1 MIRYA
6 LLFSILAAPLAAQT
20 TLEERPG
27 RWITVPRA
35 AAPAV
40 EAPAVAAPVMEAP
53 ASGPLIT
60 AEPAPRVVLTAPEAD
75 LEAVVL
81 IAPPRSV
88 PDTRPI
94 PRPRAL
100 EVIEAPDIALEVVEV
115 AAVTLPVLLEPTPE
129 PAFEVAA
136 IEAAPVQVIPAP
148 ETRPIPRPRTEETAA
163 LAEALAE
170 QIVAEALAIVTA
182 APRALP
188 LAEGLS
194 SEATFV
200 VPPRPVVTPQA
211 AIPVSVRSPAPAR
224 PTAPPSA
231 VPLLAAALGSVP
243 ASLEV
248 TSMAAVLLPSYART
262 ARPVV
267 QPVAFIAP
275 PLDSTPILP
284 RLSPSGP
291 QAQGQ
296 ITGLAELR
304 RATLSA
310 VLMPSLAVQST
321 PIPQSER
328 SRAPAYDAFPLSALP
343 PSSLMAG
350 PENMMRA
357 IQPPRPF
364 AEYNA
369 AVLAGSPTVIPA
381 RLPVMP
387 APPAP
392 EIDLPMEDP
401 DAPSILPE
409 PDAGALVRMMEDA
422 MICWRLANLSV
433 EAQWARLSV
442 DVALDETNMPS
453 AQSIR
458 LTGFAHV
465 ISSAAED
472 AYRAAHS
479 ALMGCAEATTL
490 EPATT
495 SATLV
500 FDRNGV
506 RLQ

>member
-1 MIRYA
+1 MIRFSF
-6 LLFSILAAPLAAQT
+6 LFSILAAPLAAQT
-20 TLEERPG
+20 TLTERPG

-35 AAPAV
+35 TPAI
-40 EAPAVAAPVMEAP
+40 EAPVLEAP

-60 AEPAPRVVLTAPEAD
+60 AEPAPRVVLTAPVAETA
-75 LEAVVL
+75 AL
-81 IAPPRSV
+81 IAPPRNV
-88 PDTRPI
+88 PNTRPI

-115 AAVTLPVLLEPTPE
+115 TAVAPPVLPNPTPE
-129 PAFEVAA
+129 PEPTLEVAA
-136 IEAAPVQVIPAP
+136 VVADPVQVIPVP
-148 ETRPIPRPRTEETAA
+148 ETRPIPRPRTDEAVA
-163 LAEALAE
+163 MAEALAA
-170 QIVAEALAIVTA
+170 QIVAEALEIATA
-182 APRALP
+182 APRTLP
-188 LAEGLS
+188 VAEGIS

-200 VPPRPVVTPQA
+200 VPARPIATPQT
-211 AIPVSVRSPAPAR
+211 AIPVAARTPAR
-224 PTAPPSA
+224 PTTPPSA
-231 VPLLAAALGSVP
+231 VPILTAFATVP

-262 ARPVV
+262 ARPIV

-291 QAQGQ
+291 DAQEFVA
-296 ITGLAELR
+296 GLAVLR
-304 RATLSA
+304 TASLSA
-310 VLMPSLAVQST
+310 VLTPSLAAQST
-321 PIPQSER
+321 AIPQAER

-343 PSSLMAG
+343 PSALMAG
-350 PENMMRA
+350 PESMMRA

-364 AEYNA
+364 AEANA
-369 AVLAGSPTVIPA
+369 AVLSGVPTVIPV
-381 RLPVMP
+381 RLPILSLPTMP
-387 APPAP
+387 ASDVPV
-392 EIDLPMEDP
+392 EDP
-401 DAPSILPE
+401 DAPAVLPD
-409 PDAGALVRMMEDA
+409 PDAGALARMMDDA
-422 MICWRLANLSV
+422 MICWRLADLSV
-433 EAQWARLSV
+433 EAQWARISV

-479 ALMGCAEATTL
+479 ALLGCAEATTL

-495 SATLV
+495 STTLV